1 MTDLERLGFAVIGFM
16 VAMIG
21 VWIRLRGAMGGS
33 ECLVARDAAGG
44 VGCGEEGG
52 HPMTDYE
59 ANLTAAQFK
68 ITGVKSKGGAGV

>member
-1 MTDLERLGFAVIGFM
+1 
-16 VAMIG
+16 
-21 VWIRLRGAMGGS
+21 MGGS

>member
-1 MTDLERLGFAVIGFM
+1 
-16 VAMIG
+16 
-21 VWIRLRGAMGGS
+21 MGGS

-68 ITGVKSKGGAGV
+68 ITGVKSKGGRAYELQVISPHWRRSPG